1 MPKIGVIVLLFG
13 VIGPG
18 VVVAQAV
25 DKREPRR
32 LTSAAQI
39 KVAQRFA
46 RSREGV
52 VAFAVLDERSTRVRG
67 LRRTTRFRSASVV
80 KAMMLVSVLRRAGKR
95 RLSETERG
103 RLRPMITR
111 SDNAAASAIY
121 AEIGA
126 RGLRRVARAARMR
139 KFTPAGPWGVSQITP
154 ADQVR
159 FFLRIDRLVPRAHRR
174 YARKLLSSITKGQR
188 WGIAPVARRKNLKA
202 FFKGGWVTGITHQV
216 ALLERRRNG
225 QRIALAVLTRNS
237 PSMEYG
243 EQTIEGIADAPPAP
257 DDGLRPY
264 FLRAAASRAFSGSV
278 KTSHRR
284 GSRHVAH
291 RPQVGRGASSTLAPA
306 VAEAV
311 AA

>member
-1 MPKIGVIVLLFG
+1 MSKIGVIVLLFG
-13 VIGPG
+13 AIGPG
-18 VVVAQAV
+18 AVVGQAV
-25 DKREPRR
+25 DTPGAKR

-46 RSREGV
+46 RSRQGV

-95 RLSETERG
+95 SLSKTERR

-121 AEIGA
+121 AEIGP
-126 RGLRRVARAARMR
+126 RGLRRVARVAGMR
-139 KFTPAGPWGVSQITP
+139 KFTPASPWGVSQITP

-159 FFLRIDRLVPRAHRR
+159 FFLRIDRLVPRSHRR

-202 FFKGGWVTGITHQV
+202 FFKGGWVPGITHQV
-216 ALLERRRNG
+216 ALLERKRDG
-225 QRIALAVLTRNS
+225 QRIALAIFTRDS
-237 PSMEYG
+237 PSMAYG
-243 EQTIEGIADAPPAP
+243 EKTIE
-257 DDGLRPY
+257 
-264 FLRAAASRAFSGSV
+264 S
-278 KTSHRR
+278 
-284 GSRHVAH
+284 
-291 RPQVGRGASSTLAPA
+291 
-306 VAEAV
+306 V
-311 AA
+311 AARLLRR

>member
-1 MPKIGVIVLLFG
+1 MSKIAVIALLFG
-13 VIGPG
+13 LIGPG
-18 VVVAQAV
+18 VVVGQAAET
-25 DKREPRR
+25 REPKR

-39 KVAQRFA
+39 KVAKQFA

-95 RLSETERG
+95 RLSETERR
-103 RLRPMITR
+103 RLWPMITR
-111 SDNAAASAIY
+111 SDNDAASAIY
-121 AEIGA
+121 AEIGPH
-126 RGLRRVARAARMR
+126 GLRQVARAAGMR
-139 KFTPAGPWGVSQITP
+139 KFTPAGPWGVSQITA

-159 FFLRIDRLVPRAHRR
+159 FFLRIDKLVPRPHKR

-225 QRIALAVLTRNS
+225 QRIALAVLTKNS
-237 PSMEYG
+237 PSMAYG
-243 EQTIEGIADAPPAP
+243 EKTIEG
-257 DDGLRPY
+257 
-264 FLRAAASRAFSGSV
+264 
-278 KTSHRR
+278 
-284 GSRHVAH
+284 
-291 RPQVGRGASSTLAPA
+291 
-306 VAEAV
+306 V
-311 AA
+311 AARLLRR

>member
-1 MPKIGVIVLLFG
+1 MSRIGVIALLFG

-18 VVVAQAV
+18 VVIAQAAET
-25 DKREPRR
+25 REPKR

-80 KAMMLVSVLRRAGKR
+80 KAMMMVSVLRRAGKR
-95 RLSETERG
+95 RLSETERR

-121 AEIGA
+121 AEIGPG
-126 RGLRRVARAARMR
+126 GLRRVAHVAGMR

-154 ADQVR
+154 ADQAR
-159 FFLRIDRLVPRAHRR
+159 FLLRIDRLVPRAHRR
-174 YARKLLSSITKGQR
+174 YARKLLSTITKGQR
-188 WGIAPVARRKNLKA
+188 WGIAPVARRRNLKA

-216 ALLERRRNG
+216 ALLERRRGG

-243 EQTIEGIADAPPAP
+243 EQTIEGIAARL
-257 DDGLRPY
+257 LR
-264 FLRAAASRAFSGSV
+264 R
-278 KTSHRR
+278 
-284 GSRHVAH
+284 
-291 RPQVGRGASSTLAPA
+291 
-306 VAEAV
+306 
-311 AA
+311 